1 MRHAKHAED
10 SLLYSGDVL
19 LMRLQKIVHQ
29 HLLRALL
36 ALGLFDAS
44 ESHPVTFVG
53 VLGVMVLRRGD
64 DDGVDCVVTHHHFL
78 LLLCVH
84 CDLINVFVVSMVAVH
99 GCHGGS
105 LLAAGRAVYV

>member
-1 MRHAKHAED
+1 
-10 SLLYSGDVL
+10 
-19 LMRLQKIVHQ
+19 MRLQEIVHQ

-36 ALGLFDAS
+36 ALGLFADS
-44 ESHPVTFVG
+44 KSHPVASAG

-64 DDGVDCVVTHHHFL
+64 DDGVDCVVTHHHVL

-105 LLAAGRAVYV
+105 LLASGRAVTA